1 MEWKEKFKREGF
13 LDVGDFII
21 ELIYVDCPCEP
32 LPPMLAIY
40 DKKEDEWYRVD
51 ERVEANNYTEAFEW
65 ACSVI
70 ERIIRGDNVS
80 LVSIDGPAPDPVLKR
95 LRENLSKL
103 TS

>member
-1 MEWKEKFKREGF
+1 M
-13 LDVGDFII
+13 
-21 ELIYVDCPCEP
+21 
-32 LPPMLAIY
+32 
-40 DKKEDEWYRVD
+40 
-51 ERVEANNYTEAFEW
+51 EANNYTEAFEW